1 MKSPKKPEMT
11 AGRLHNHPLLM
22 IRPGKERAHKGVLY
36 FELDNFNLFQ
46 NFFDGNLA
54 LQVMEV
60 AQETIADCA
69 ATFKLSD
76 FTLEKMS
83 PGAFLLKYRQ
93 DFQDTQMAELA
104 TQMRPVLNSSFNKKL
119 VTLTGQKMKFVI
131 GHARLNLGLGASSED
146 TEYIAA
152 ADAQKQARTRKSL
165 KNLAVLKEF
174 REILAN
180 QDLRIVYQPIMDLK
194 KGRIYGWEA
203 LTRGPESSKFSS
215 PLALFDFAEEEGKLF
230 ELETITR
237 ELAIKNI
244 GKLKKGNKLFL
255 NIHPN
260 TLADPNF
267 QSGRTLRLLEEQG
280 MHPGDIVFEV
290 TEKHS
295 LKDLSVFHRTLNH
308 YRNQG
313 YQIAIDDVGAGY
325 SGLYRIAEI
334 RPDILKID
342 RELIRNIN
350 THPAKRALMEAFIS
364 FANHIEA
371 TVIAEGIET
380 DKQLRALMEMD
391 FHCGQGYYLGR
402 PAAPKQHPKLR
413 PSHKNPLPPPSSQ
426 PGVSLTIDHLAEKT
440 VVIGEGTKIN
450 EVKKAFEK
458 EEPLCGIVVC
468 RDEKPVGLIMSHH
481 LDRELSSYYGP
492 ALYYGRDITNL
503 MDKSPLVVDRFS
515 PVEVVARRAMQRD
528 KHKIYDHV
536 IVTRED
542 KLLGTASVQDILDA
556 MARVQVELAKG
567 SNPLSGLPGNLN
579 IEIELE
585 NRVQKYQKPTS
596 IIYVDLDNFKAYN
609 DVYGFKNGDK
619 IILLTSR
626 ILTWAAKRHGMGNS
640 FVGHIGG
647 DDFILL
653 THPDRAERVCRG
665 ISRCFARLIKKFYNA
680 EDVRQG
686 FIISKG
692 REDTEGEY
700 PLISVSMAIVDC
712 LRPLPLSEI
721 SELATGTKKLAKSIP
736 GNSFV
741 RNRRNPASE

>member
-60 AQETIADCA
+60 AQNAIIDCA
-69 ATFKLSD
+69 GHFGLID
-76 FTLEKMS
+76 FALEKLS
-83 PGAFLLKYRQ
+83 PGAFLLKYRR
-93 DFQDTQMAELA
+93 DAPDTEMLELA
-104 TQMRPVLNSSFNKKL
+104 VRMRPVLNSGFNKKL
-119 VTLTGQKMKFVI
+119 VALTGQKMKFVI

-152 ADAQKQARTRKSL
+152 AEAQKQARTRNSL

-174 REILAN
+174 REILASKE
-180 QDLRIVYQPIMDLK
+180 LHIVYQPIMDLK

-203 LTRGPESSKFSS
+203 LTRGPENSKFSS

-237 ELAIKNI
+237 ELAIQNI
-244 GKLKKGNKLFL
+244 KELKKGAKLFL
-255 NIHPN
+255 NIHPH
-260 TLADPNF
+260 TLADPGF
-267 QSGRTLRLLEEQG
+267 QSGRTFRLLQKQG
-280 MHPGDIVFEV
+280 MHPDDIVFEV

-295 LKDLSVFHRTLNH
+295 LKDMSVFHRTLNH
-308 YRNQG
+308 YRGQG
-313 YQIAIDDVGAGY
+313 YHIAIDDVGAGY

-342 RELIRNIN
+342 RDLIRDIN

-380 DKQLRALMEMD
+380 DKQLRALTEMG

-402 PAAPKQHPKLR
+402 PAAPKQHPQLR
-413 PSHKNPLPPPSSQ
+413 PPGKHTRPAPSAQS
-426 PGVSLTIDHLAEKT
+426 GVSLTIDNLAEKT
-440 VVIGEGTKIN
+440 MVIGEGTKIN

-458 EEPLCGIVVC
+458 EEPLCGIAVC
-468 RDEKPVGLIMSHH
+468 REEKPVGLIMSHH

-492 ALYYGRDITNL
+492 ALYYGRDITHL
-503 MDKSPLVVDRFS
+503 MDKSPLVVDRFT
-515 PVEVVARRAMQRD
+515 PVEKVARQAMQRD
-528 KHKIYDHV
+528 KYKIYDHV
-536 IVTRED
+536 LVTREG

-585 NRVQKYQKPTS
+585 SRMQKYQKPTS

-626 ILTWAAKRHGMGNS
+626 ILTWAVKRHGDDNS

-665 ISRCFARLIKKFYNA
+665 ISRCFARLIKKFYNP
-680 EDVRQG
+680 EDVREG

-692 REDTEGEY
+692 REETEGKY
-700 PLISVSMAIVDC
+700 PLVSLSMAIVDC
-712 LRPLPLSEI
+712 LRPMPLSEI

-736 GNSFV
+736 GNSYV
-741 RNRRNPASE
+741 RNRRTPAQG